1 MLNAF
6 KVTNRGIVTNSTDF
20 VLLSS
25 LLALNRFSAFFAA
38 LDTALDTPFLTGM
51 LILQDIFPTNKQ
63 TNKSYLNLD
72 FFTRLSGGAYL
83 LI

>member
-25 LLALNRFSAFFAA
+25 LLALNRFFAA